1 MNAERHCLDKI
12 RNLRYLFSIDGIC
25 SVRSAKTDRD
35 DEKLCLFGPL
45 AHNSLRESTEGG
57 IFLFF
62 ARKLLKSLDSEKEM
76 KGNESEFPFIS
87 FHFLARTSR
96 AGCAS

>member
-62 ARKLLKSLDSEKEM
+62 RPQAIEKSRFR
-76 KGNESEFPFIS
+76 KGNE
-87 FHFLARTSR
+87 RK
-96 AGCAS
+96 